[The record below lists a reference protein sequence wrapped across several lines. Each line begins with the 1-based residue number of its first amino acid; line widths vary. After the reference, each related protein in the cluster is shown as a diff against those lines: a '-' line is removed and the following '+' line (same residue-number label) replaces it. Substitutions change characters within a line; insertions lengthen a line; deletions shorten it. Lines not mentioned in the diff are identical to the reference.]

1 MQDALNGIAGDPA
14 YHMKVIVLPPG
25 SKVEP
30 QRPVDLSDT
39 FDTLV
44 QTQVSMAFDVQPDEL
59 GLLPNVGSPGA
70 GGGRRT
76 PQRSGS
82 PRRVPGPEGP
92 QVHQAAADVPRATS

>member
-1 MQDALNGIAGDPA
+1 
-14 YHMKVIVLPPG
+14 MKVIVLPPG

-70 GGGRRT
+70 GGGSNASAVRFAA
-76 PQRSGS
+76 QGS
-82 PRRVPGPEGP
+82 RDPKPASPPSRC
-92 QVHQAAADVPRATS
+92 